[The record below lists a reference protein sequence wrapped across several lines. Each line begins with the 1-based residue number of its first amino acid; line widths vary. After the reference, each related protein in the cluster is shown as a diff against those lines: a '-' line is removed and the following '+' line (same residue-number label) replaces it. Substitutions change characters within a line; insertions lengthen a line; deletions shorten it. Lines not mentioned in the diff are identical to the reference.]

1 MVQILSKNILNLL
14 NRKIFCLGDIMLDNY
29 IIGNTNRISPE
40 GPIPV
45 LDIVKE
51 VKMLGGVGNVVRNL
65 STLATETHLVS
76 LLGNDLMSN
85 EVEKKLNIIN
95 VNKDLVRDSNRPT
108 ITKSRYISNNQQI
121 LRVDK
126 EKTDFIDKKIENK
139 IFNYSKKRILKTDVV
154 IISDYNKGLITKNL
168 LKRIVSFANKNKK
181 PVIID
186 PKSTDFDK
194 YKGATIVTPNIKE
207 LELVA
212 KKKLNSDKEIINIS
226 KKLIFKFNFK
236 HLLITMGKS
245 GMMLISKNN
254 KNVIKF
260 DAEAKEVFDVSG
272 AGDTVASFIAAGIGS
287 SLKIE
292 EVIKIANIAA
302 GVVVGKTGTSVADL
316 SEILLAINK
325 NNYHLSKVMNLNET
339 IKVINF
345 WKEKKEKIGFTN
357 GCFDYLHPGHVSL
370 FKQAK
375 KKCSKL
381 IVAINSDK
389 SIKNNKGP
397 LRPKQKLNIRLQV
410 LNSIPYIDL
419 IIVFSEKT
427 PIEIIKKIKPNLL
440 VKGSDYKENQ
450 IIGAKEVKKNKG
462 KILRAKIL
470 SNFSSSNIIDEI
482 LNTSF

>member
-76 LLGNDLMSN
+76 LLGIDLMSN

-207 LELVA
+207 LELVV

-302 GVVVGKTGTSVADL
+302 GVVVGKTGTSVAHL

>member
-1 MVQILSKNILNLL
+1 
-14 NRKIFCLGDIMLDNY
+14 MLDNY

-40 GPIPV
+40 GPILV

-302 GVVVGKTGTSVADL
+302 GVVVGKTGTSVAHL

-381 IVAINSDK
+381 IVEINSDK

>member
-207 LELVA
+207 LELVV

-302 GVVVGKTGTSVADL
+302 GVVVGKTGTSVAHL

-450 IIGAKEVKKNKG
+450 II
-462 KILRAKIL
+462 
-470 SNFSSSNIIDEI
+470 
-482 LNTSF
+482 

>member
-1 MVQILSKNILNLL
+1 
-14 NRKIFCLGDIMLDNY
+14 MLDNY

-126 EKTDFIDKKIENK
+126 ENTDFIDKKIENK

-207 LELVA
+207 LELVV

-302 GVVVGKTGTSVADL
+302 GVVVGKTGTSVAHL

>member
-302 GVVVGKTGTSVADL
+302 GVVVGKTGTSVAHL
-316 SEILLAINK
+316 SEILLAITK

-470 SNFSSSNIIDEI
+470 SNFRSSNIIDEI

>member
-207 LELVA
+207 LELVV

-302 GVVVGKTGTSVADL
+302 GVVVGKTGTSVAHL

-427 PIEIIKKIKPNLL
+427 PIEILKKFKRYLL
-440 VKGSDYKENQ
+440 VKGSVYKEIE

>member
-1 MVQILSKNILNLL
+1 
-14 NRKIFCLGDIMLDNY
+14 MLDNY

-207 LELVA
+207 LELVV

-302 GVVVGKTGTSVADL
+302 GVVVGKTGTSVAHL

>member
-207 LELVA
+207 LELVV

-302 GVVVGKTGTSVADL
+302 GVVVGKTGTSVAHL

-450 IIGAKEVKKNKG
+450 IIGSKEVKKYGG
-462 KILRAKIL
+462 KVLRASIL
-470 SNFSSSNIIDEI
+470 KNFSSSIIIDEI
-482 LNTSF
+482 LNTTF

>member
-1 MVQILSKNILNLL
+1 
-14 NRKIFCLGDIMLDNY
+14 MLDNY

-207 LELVA
+207 LELVV

-260 DAEAKEVFDVSG
+260 AAEAKEVFDVSG

-302 GVVVGKTGTSVADL
+302 GVVVGKTGTSVAHL

-381 IVAINSDK
+381 IVAVNSDNSVVK
-389 SIKNNKGP
+389 NKGP
-397 LRPKQKLNIRLQV
+397 LRPKQKLNTRLQI
-410 LNSIPYIDL
+410 LNSIPFIDL
-419 IIVFSEKT
+419 IIVFSDKT
-427 PIEIIKKIKPNLL
+427 PLNIIKKIKPHLL
-440 VKGSDYKENQ
+440 IKGSDYRESQ
-450 IIGAKEVKKNKG
+450 IVGAKEVKKYGG
-462 KILRAKIL
+462 KILRAKTL
-470 SNFSSSNIIDEI
+470 KNFSSSIIIDEI

>member
-207 LELVA
+207 LELVV

-302 GVVVGKTGTSVADL
+302 GVVVGKTGTSVAHL

-450 IIGAKEVKKNKG
+450 IIGAKDVKKNKG

>member
-181 PVIID
+181 PIIID

-302 GVVVGKTGTSVADL
+302 GVVVGKTGTSVAHL

>member
-1 MVQILSKNILNLL
+1 
-14 NRKIFCLGDIMLDNY
+14 MLDNY

-302 GVVVGKTGTSVADL
+302 GVVVGKTGTSVAHL

>member
-1 MVQILSKNILNLL
+1 
-14 NRKIFCLGDIMLDNY
+14 MLDNY

-181 PVIID
+181 PVMID

-302 GVVVGKTGTSVADL
+302 GVVVGKTGTSVAHL